1 MWNPFRKKKKIEHS
15 KYNFDFESFYKLFI
29 YLQEENSYVET
40 LVEGQQKVAEMIWY
54 EIPNSYQDSEPD
66 LNVLKNNGFSNFYE
80 LLNKVHE
87 KAEIGLIDT
96 EEWLKNYGQY
106 NLMQF
111 NFRTDPSEEEQ
122 SYFKSAL
129 HKFYVLFVIVGDGEE
144 INAYRIFYKRG
155 MDYSIAGLLD
165 STDIVDLNNPDSEI
179 EPAVAELEKVLAAMS
194 QETGVEIN
202 KGITDKYPNARVSRE
217 ITLQDFK
224 DVLGL
229 ANYWEIED
237 LEEKAQYLYEQ
248 NYRDK
253 DELIAELEEKDEDWE
268 YYDDGYFPLRFE
280 IIYEDNYWY
289 SDWKFDPEDIEGII
303 GAFLDERWNFNY
315 PEETY
320 SHDLFPYIQ
329 KALAERDLELM
340 NMNTLGDSYGF
351 FLVKKE
357 NIVPLLNLSA
367 KMALG
372 IEQLRY

>member
-1 MWNPFRKKKKIEHS
+1 MWNPFRKKKKIKHN
-15 KYNFDFESFYKLFI
+15 KYNFDFKSFYKLFM

-40 LVEGQQKVAEMIWY
+40 LVEGQDKVAEMIWY
-54 EIPNSYQDSEPD
+54 EIPNSYRDSETD
-66 LNVLKNNGFSNFYE
+66 LNVLKKNGFSNFYE

-96 EEWLKNYGQY
+96 EEWLKKDAQY

-111 NFRTDPSEEEQ
+111 NFQTDPSEEEQ

-155 MDYSIAGLLD
+155 MDYSIGGLLD

-179 EPAVAELEKVLAAMS
+179 EPAIAELEKVLAAMS

-280 IIYEDNYWY
+280 IIHEDNYWY

-320 SHDLFPYIQ
+320 SHNLFPYIQ

-357 NIVPLLNLSA
+357 NVVPLLNLSA

-372 IEQLRY
+372 IEQLR

>member
-40 LVEGQQKVAEMIWY
+40 LVEGQHKVAEMIWN
-54 EIPNSYQDSEPD
+54 EIPNSYQDSETD

-96 EEWLKNYGQY
+96 EEWLKNDRQY

-111 NFRTDPSEEEQ
+111 NFRTDSSKEVQ

-155 MDYSIAGLLD
+155 MDYSIAGLLN
-165 STDIVDLNNPDSEI
+165 SVDIVDLNNPDSEI

-194 QETGVEIN
+194 QETRVEIN

-224 DVLGL
+224 DVLDL
-229 ANYWEIED
+229 ANYLEIED

-280 IIYEDNYWY
+280 IIHDDNYWY

-357 NIVPLLNLSA
+357 NVAPLLSLSA

-372 IEQLRY
+372 IEQL

>member
-1 MWNPFRKKKKIEHS
+1 MWNPFRKNKKIEHS

-40 LVEGQQKVAEMIWY
+40 LVEGQHKVAEMIWY
-54 EIPNSYQDSEPD
+54 EIPNSYQDSETD

-96 EEWLKNYGQY
+96 EEWLKNDGQY

-165 STDIVDLNNPDSEI
+165 SIDIVDLNNPDSEI

-194 QETGVEIN
+194 LETGVEIN

-237 LEEKAQYLYEQ
+237 VEEKARYLYEQ

-280 IIYEDNYWY
+280 IIHEDNYWY

-303 GAFLDERWNFNY
+303 ESFLDERWNFNY

-357 NIVPLLNLSA
+357 NVVPLLNLSA

-372 IEQLRY
+372 IEQLR

>member
-1 MWNPFRKKKKIEHS
+1 MWNPFRKKKKIKHN
-15 KYNFDFESFYKLFI
+15 KYNFDFESFYKLFM

-54 EIPNSYQDSEPD
+54 EIPNSYQDIETE

-96 EEWLKNYGQY
+96 EEWLKNDGQY

-179 EPAVAELEKVLAAMS
+179 EPAIAELEKVLAAMS

-280 IIYEDNYWY
+280 IIHEDNYWY

-303 GAFLDERWNFNY
+303 GAFLDESWNFSY

-357 NIVPLLNLSA
+357 NVAPLLSLSA

-372 IEQLRY
+372 IEQLR

>member
-1 MWNPFRKKKKIEHS
+1 MWNPFRKKKKIKHN
-15 KYNFDFESFYKLFI
+15 KYNFDFESFYKLFM

-54 EIPNSYQDSEPD
+54 EIPNSYQDIETE

-96 EEWLKNYGQY
+96 EEWLKNDGQY

-179 EPAVAELEKVLAAMS
+179 EPAIAELEKVLAAMS

-280 IIYEDNYWY
+280 IIHEDNYWY
-289 SDWKFDPEDIEGII
+289 SDWKFDP
-303 GAFLDERWNFNY
+303 
-315 PEETY
+315 
-320 SHDLFPYIQ
+320 
-329 KALAERDLELM
+329 
-340 NMNTLGDSYGF
+340 
-351 FLVKKE
+351 
-357 NIVPLLNLSA
+357 
-367 KMALG
+367 
-372 IEQLRY
+372 

>member
-54 EIPNSYQDSEPD
+54 EIPNSYQDIETE

-96 EEWLKNYGQY
+96 EEWLKNDGQY

-179 EPAVAELEKVLAAMS
+179 EPAIAELEKVLAAMS

-280 IIYEDNYWY
+280 IIHEDNYWY

-357 NIVPLLNLSA
+357 NVAPLLHLST

-372 IEQLRY
+372 IEQLR

>member
-54 EIPNSYQDSEPD
+54 EIPNSYQDIETE

-96 EEWLKNYGQY
+96 EEWLKNDGQY

-111 NFRTDPSEEEQ
+111 NFRTDSSKEEQ

-179 EPAVAELEKVLAAMS
+179 EPAIAELEKVLAAMS

-280 IIYEDNYWY
+280 IIHEDNYWY

-357 NIVPLLNLSA
+357 NVAPLLNLSA

-372 IEQLRY
+372 IEQL

>member
-15 KYNFDFESFYKLFI
+15 KYNFDFESFYKLFM

-40 LVEGQQKVAEMIWY
+40 LVEGQHKVAEMIWY
-54 EIPNSYQDSEPD
+54 EIPNSYQDIETE

-96 EEWLKNYGQY
+96 EEWLKNDGQY

-155 MDYSIAGLLD
+155 MDYSIAGLLN
-165 STDIVDLNNPDSEI
+165 SIDIVDLNNPDPEI
-179 EPAVAELEKVLAAMS
+179 EPAVAELEKVLSAMS

-224 DVLGL
+224 DVLDL

-253 DELIAELEEKDEDWE
+253 NELIAELEEKNEDWE

-280 IIYEDNYWY
+280 FIHEDNYWY

-303 GAFLDERWNFNY
+303 GSFLDESWNFNY

-357 NIVPLLNLSA
+357 NVAPLLSLSA

-372 IEQLRY
+372 IEQLR

>member
-1 MWNPFRKKKKIEHS
+1 MWNPFRKKKKIKHN
-15 KYNFDFESFYKLFI
+15 KYNFDFESFYKLFM

-54 EIPNSYQDSEPD
+54 EIPNSYQDIETE

-96 EEWLKNYGQY
+96 EEWLKNDGQY

-179 EPAVAELEKVLAAMS
+179 EPAIAELEKVLAAMS

-224 DVLGL
+224 DVLDL

-253 DELIAELEEKDEDWE
+253 NELIAELEEKNEDWE

-280 IIYEDNYWY
+280 IIHEDNYWY
-289 SDWKFDPEDIEGII
+289 SDWKFDPEDIGGII
-303 GAFLDERWNFNY
+303 GSFLDERWNFNY

-357 NIVPLLNLSA
+357 NVAPLLSLSA

-372 IEQLRY
+372 IEQLR

>member
-1 MWNPFRKKKKIEHS
+1 MWNPFRKNKKIEHS

-40 LVEGQQKVAEMIWY
+40 LVEGQHKVAEMIWY
-54 EIPNSYQDSEPD
+54 EIPNSYQDSETD

-96 EEWLKNYGQY
+96 EEWLKNDGQY

-122 SYFKSAL
+122 SYFKSAR

-165 STDIVDLNNPDSEI
+165 SIDIVDLNNPDSEI

-194 QETGVEIN
+194 LETGVEIN

-237 LEEKAQYLYEQ
+237 LEEKARYLYEQ

-280 IIYEDNYWY
+280 IIHEDNYWY

-303 GAFLDERWNFNY
+303 ESFLDERWNFNY

-357 NIVPLLNLSA
+357 NVVPLLNLSA

-372 IEQLRY
+372 IEQLR

>member
-1 MWNPFRKKKKIEHS
+1 MWNPFRKNKKIEHS

-40 LVEGQQKVAEMIWY
+40 LVEGQHKVAEMIWY
-54 EIPNSYQDSEPD
+54 EIPNSYKDSETD

-96 EEWLKNYGQY
+96 EEWLKNDGQY

-165 STDIVDLNNPDSEI
+165 SIDIVDLNNPDSEI

-194 QETGVEIN
+194 LETGVEIN

-237 LEEKAQYLYEQ
+237 LEEKARYLYEQ

-280 IIYEDNYWY
+280 IIHEDNYWY

-303 GAFLDERWNFNY
+303 ESFLDERWNFNY

-329 KALAERDLELM
+329 KVLAERDLELM

-357 NIVPLLNLSA
+357 NVVPLLNLSA

-372 IEQLRY
+372 IEQLR

>member
-1 MWNPFRKKKKIEHS
+1 MWNPFRKKKKIKHN
-15 KYNFDFESFYKLFI
+15 KYNFDFESFYKLFM

-40 LVEGQQKVAEMIWY
+40 LVEGQHKVAEMIWY
-54 EIPNSYQDSEPD
+54 EIPNSYRDSETD
-66 LNVLKNNGFSNFYE
+66 LNVLKKNGFSNFYE

-96 EEWLKNYGQY
+96 EEWLKNDGQY

-179 EPAVAELEKVLAAMS
+179 EPAIAELEKVLAAMS

-280 IIYEDNYWY
+280 IIHEDNYWY

-357 NIVPLLNLSA
+357 NVAPLLSLSA

-372 IEQLRY
+372 IEQLR

>member
-40 LVEGQQKVAEMIWY
+40 LVEGQHKVAEMIWY
-54 EIPNSYQDSEPD
+54 EIPNSYQDSETD

-96 EEWLKNYGQY
+96 EEWLKNDGQY

-122 SYFKSAL
+122 SYFKSAR

-165 STDIVDLNNPDSEI
+165 SIDIVDLNNPDSEI

-194 QETGVEIN
+194 LETGVEIN

-237 LEEKAQYLYEQ
+237 LEEKARYLYEQ

-280 IIYEDNYWY
+280 IIHEDNYWY

-303 GAFLDERWNFNY
+303 ESFLDERWNFNY

-357 NIVPLLNLSA
+357 NVVPLLNLSA

-372 IEQLRY
+372 IEQLR

>member
-15 KYNFDFESFYKLFI
+15 KYNFDFESFYKLFM

-40 LVEGQQKVAEMIWY
+40 LVEGQHKVAEMIWY
-54 EIPNSYQDSEPD
+54 EIPNSYQDIETE

-96 EEWLKNYGQY
+96 EEWLKNDGQY

-179 EPAVAELEKVLAAMS
+179 EPAIAELEKVLAAMS

-224 DVLGL
+224 DVLDL

-253 DELIAELEEKDEDWE
+253 DELIAELEEKNEDWE

-280 IIYEDNYWY
+280 IIHDDNYWY

-303 GAFLDERWNFNY
+303 GSFLDERWNFNY

-357 NIVPLLNLSA
+357 NVAPLLSLSA

-372 IEQLRY
+372 IEQLR

>member
-1 MWNPFRKKKKIEHS
+1 MWNPFRKNKKIEHS

-40 LVEGQQKVAEMIWY
+40 LVEGQHKVAEMIWY
-54 EIPNSYQDSEPD
+54 EIPNSYQDSETN

-96 EEWLKNYGQY
+96 EEWLKNDGQY

-165 STDIVDLNNPDSEI
+165 SIDIVDLNNPDSEI

-194 QETGVEIN
+194 LETGVEIN

-237 LEEKAQYLYEQ
+237 LEEKARYLYEQ

-280 IIYEDNYWY
+280 IIHEDNYWY

-303 GAFLDERWNFNY
+303 ESFLDERWNFNY

-357 NIVPLLNLSA
+357 NVVPLLNLSA

-372 IEQLRY
+372 IEQLR

>member
-1 MWNPFRKKKKIEHS
+1 MWNPFRKKKKIKHN
-15 KYNFDFESFYKLFI
+15 KYNFDFESFYKLFM

-40 LVEGQQKVAEMIWY
+40 LVEGQHKVAEMIWY
-54 EIPNSYQDSEPD
+54 EIPNSYRDSETD
-66 LNVLKNNGFSNFYE
+66 LNVLKKNGFSNFYE

-96 EEWLKNYGQY
+96 EEWLKNDGQY

-165 STDIVDLNNPDSEI
+165 STDIVDLNNPDPEI

-224 DVLGL
+224 DVLDL

-237 LEEKAQYLYEQ
+237 SEEKAQYLYEQ

-253 DELIAELEEKDEDWE
+253 NELIAELEEKNEDWE

-280 IIYEDNYWY
+280 IIHEDNYWY

-303 GAFLDERWNFNY
+303 GAFLDERWNFNC

-357 NIVPLLNLSA
+357 NVAPLLSLSA

-372 IEQLRY
+372 IEQLR

>member
-54 EIPNSYQDSEPD
+54 EIPNSYQDIETE

-96 EEWLKNYGQY
+96 EEWLKNDGQY

-111 NFRTDPSEEEQ
+111 NFRTDSSKEEQ

-179 EPAVAELEKVLAAMS
+179 EPAIAELEKVLAAMS

-280 IIYEDNYWY
+280 IIHEDNYWY

-357 NIVPLLNLSA
+357 NVAPLLSLSA

-372 IEQLRY
+372 IEQL

>member
-1 MWNPFRKKKKIEHS
+1 MV
-15 KYNFDFESFYKLFI
+15 
-29 YLQEENSYVET
+29 EN
-40 LVEGQQKVAEMIWY
+40 
-54 EIPNSYQDSEPD
+54 D
-66 LNVLKNNGFSNFYE
+66 
-80 LLNKVHE
+80 
-87 KAEIGLIDT
+87 
-96 EEWLKNYGQY
+96 GQY

-179 EPAVAELEKVLAAMS
+179 EPAIAELEKVLAAMS

-280 IIYEDNYWY
+280 IIHEDNYWY

-351 FLVKKE
+351 FLVKKKMLHLCL
-357 NIVPLLNLSA
+357 VFLLKWL
-367 KMALG
+367 
-372 IEQLRY
+372 

>member
-1 MWNPFRKKKKIEHS
+1 MWNPFRKKKKIKHN

-40 LVEGQQKVAEMIWY
+40 LVEGQHKVAEMIWY
-54 EIPNSYQDSEPD
+54 EIPNSYRDSETD

-96 EEWLKNYGQY
+96 EEWLKNDRQY

-111 NFRTDPSEEEQ
+111 NFRTDPSEEER

-155 MDYSIAGLLD
+155 MDYSIAGLLN
-165 STDIVDLNNPDSEI
+165 SIDIVDLNNPDPEI

-224 DVLGL
+224 DVLDL

-253 DELIAELEEKDEDWE
+253 NELIAELEEKNEDWE

-280 IIYEDNYWY
+280 IIHEDNYWY

-303 GAFLDERWNFNY
+303 GSFLDESWNFNY

-357 NIVPLLNLSA
+357 NVAPLLSLSA
-367 KMALG
+367 KMALR
-372 IEQLRY
+372 IEQLR

>member
-40 LVEGQQKVAEMIWY
+40 LVEGQHKVAEMIWY
-54 EIPNSYQDSEPD
+54 EIPNSYQDSETD

-96 EEWLKNYGQY
+96 EEWLKNDGQY

-165 STDIVDLNNPDSEI
+165 SIDIVDLNNPDSEI

-194 QETGVEIN
+194 LETGVEIN

-237 LEEKAQYLYEQ
+237 LEEKARYLYEQ

-280 IIYEDNYWY
+280 IIHEDNYWY

-303 GAFLDERWNFNY
+303 ESFLDERWNFNY

-357 NIVPLLNLSA
+357 NVVPLLNLSA

-372 IEQLRY
+372 IEQLR

>member
-1 MWNPFRKKKKIEHS
+1 MWNPFRKKKKIKHN
-15 KYNFDFESFYKLFI
+15 KYNFDFESFYKLFM

-54 EIPNSYQDSEPD
+54 EIPNSYQDIETE

-96 EEWLKNYGQY
+96 EEWLKNDGQY

-179 EPAVAELEKVLAAMS
+179 EPAIAELEKVLAAMS

-280 IIYEDNYWY
+280 IIHEDNYWY

-303 GAFLDERWNFNY
+303 GAFLDESWNFNY

-357 NIVPLLNLSA
+357 NVAPLLSLSA

-372 IEQLRY
+372 IEQLR

>member
-1 MWNPFRKKKKIEHS
+1 MWNPFIKNKKIEHS

-40 LVEGQQKVAEMIWY
+40 LVEGQHKVAEMIWY
-54 EIPNSYQDSEPD
+54 EIPNSYQDSETN

-96 EEWLKNYGQY
+96 EEWLKNDGQY

-165 STDIVDLNNPDSEI
+165 SIDIVDLNNPDSEI

-194 QETGVEIN
+194 LETGVEIN

-237 LEEKAQYLYEQ
+237 LEEKARYLYEQ

-280 IIYEDNYWY
+280 IIHEDNYWY

-303 GAFLDERWNFNY
+303 ESFLDERWNFNY

-357 NIVPLLNLSA
+357 NVVPLLNLSA

-372 IEQLRY
+372 IEQLR

>member
-54 EIPNSYQDSEPD
+54 EIPNSYQDSETD

-96 EEWLKNYGQY
+96 EEWLKNDGQY

-280 IIYEDNYWY
+280 IIHEDNYWY

-329 KALAERDLELM
+329 KALAEKDLELM

-357 NIVPLLNLSA
+357 NVVPLLNLSA

-372 IEQLRY
+372 IEQLR

>member
-1 MWNPFRKKKKIEHS
+1 MWNPFRKKKKIKHN
-15 KYNFDFESFYKLFI
+15 KYNFDFKSFYKLFM

-40 LVEGQQKVAEMIWY
+40 LVEGQYKVAEMIWY
-54 EIPNSYQDSEPD
+54 EIPNSYRDSETD
-66 LNVLKNNGFSNFYE
+66 LNVLKKNGFSNFYE

-96 EEWLKNYGQY
+96 EEWLKKDAQY

-111 NFRTDPSEEEQ
+111 NFQTDPSEEER
-122 SYFKSAL
+122 SYFKSVL

-155 MDYSIAGLLD
+155 MDYSIAGLLN
-165 STDIVDLNNPDSEI
+165 SIDIVDLNNPDSEI

-194 QETGVEIN
+194 QETAVEIN

-224 DVLGL
+224 DVLDL

-253 DELIAELEEKDEDWE
+253 DELIAELEGKDEDWE

-280 IIYEDNYWY
+280 IIHEDNYWY

-357 NIVPLLNLSA
+357 NVAPLLSLSA

-372 IEQLRY
+372 IEQLQ

>member
-1 MWNPFRKKKKIEHS
+1 MWNPFRKKKKIKHN
-15 KYNFDFESFYKLFI
+15 KYNFDFESFYKLFM

-40 LVEGQQKVAEMIWY
+40 LVEGQHKVAEMIWY
-54 EIPNSYQDSEPD
+54 EIPNSYRDSETD
-66 LNVLKNNGFSNFYE
+66 LNVLKKNGFSNFYE

-96 EEWLKNYGQY
+96 EEWLKNDGQY

-111 NFRTDPSEEEQ
+111 NFRTDSSEEER

-155 MDYSIAGLLD
+155 MDYSIAGLLN
-165 STDIVDLNNPDSEI
+165 SIDIVDLNNPDSEI
-179 EPAVAELEKVLAAMS
+179 EPAVAELEKVLSAIS

-202 KGITDKYPNARVSRE
+202 KAITDKYPNARVSRE

-224 DVLGL
+224 DVLDF

-253 DELIAELEEKDEDWE
+253 DELIAELEEKNEDWE

-280 IIYEDNYWY
+280 IIHDDNYWY

-357 NIVPLLNLSA
+357 NVAPLLSLSA

-372 IEQLRY
+372 IEQLR

>member
-1 MWNPFRKKKKIEHS
+1 M
-15 KYNFDFESFYKLFI
+15 

-40 LVEGQQKVAEMIWY
+40 LVEGQHKVAEMIWY
-54 EIPNSYQDSEPD
+54 EIPNSYQDSETD
-66 LNVLKNNGFSNFYE
+66 LNVLKKNGFSNFYE

-87 KAEIGLIDT
+87 KAEIGLINT
-96 EEWLKNYGQY
+96 EEWLKNDRQY

-111 NFRTDPSEEEQ
+111 NFRTDPSEEER

-224 DVLGL
+224 DVLCL

-280 IIYEDNYWY
+280 IIHEDNYWY

-351 FLVKKE
+351 FLVKKKMSHLCL
-357 NIVPLLNLSA
+357 IFLLKWL
-367 KMALG
+367 
-372 IEQLRY
+372 

>member
-40 LVEGQQKVAEMIWY
+40 LVEGQHKVAEMIWY
-54 EIPNSYQDSEPD
+54 EIPNSYQDSETD

-87 KAEIGLIDT
+87 KAKIGLIDT
-96 EEWLKNYGQY
+96 EEWLKNDRQY

-111 NFRTDPSEEEQ
+111 NFRTDPSEEER

-155 MDYSIAGLLD
+155 MDYSIAGLLN
-165 STDIVDLNNPDSEI
+165 SVDIVDLNNPDSEI

-194 QETGVEIN
+194 RETRVEIN

-224 DVLGL
+224 DVLDL

-253 DELIAELEEKDEDWE
+253 NELIAELEEKNEDWE

-280 IIYEDNYWY
+280 IIHDDNYWY

-357 NIVPLLNLSA
+357 NVAPLLSLSA

-372 IEQLRY
+372 IEQL

>member
-1 MWNPFRKKKKIEHS
+1 MWNPFRKNKKIEHS

-40 LVEGQQKVAEMIWY
+40 LVEGQHKVAEMIWY
-54 EIPNSYQDSEPD
+54 EIPNSYQDSETD

-96 EEWLKNYGQY
+96 EEWLKNDGQY

-165 STDIVDLNNPDSEI
+165 SIDIVDLNNPDSEI

-194 QETGVEIN
+194 LETGVEIN
-202 KGITDKYPNARVSRE
+202 KGITDKYPNVRVSRE

-237 LEEKAQYLYEQ
+237 LEEKARYLYEQ

-280 IIYEDNYWY
+280 IIHEDNYWY

-303 GAFLDERWNFNY
+303 ESFLDERWNFNY

-329 KALAERDLELM
+329 RALAERDLELM

-357 NIVPLLNLSA
+357 NVVPLLNLSA

-372 IEQLRY
+372 IEQLR

>member
-1 MWNPFRKKKKIEHS
+1 MWNPFRKNKKIEHS
-15 KYNFDFESFYKLFI
+15 KYNFDFESFYKLFM

-40 LVEGQQKVAEMIWY
+40 LVEGQHKVAEMIWY
-54 EIPNSYQDSEPD
+54 EIPNSYQDIETE

-96 EEWLKNYGQY
+96 EEWLKNDGQY

-194 QETGVEIN
+194 QETRVEIN

-224 DVLGL
+224 DVLDL

-280 IIYEDNYWY
+280 IIHEDNYWY

-303 GAFLDERWNFNY
+303 GSFLDESWNFNY

-357 NIVPLLNLSA
+357 NVAPLLSLSA

-372 IEQLRY
+372 IEQLR

>member
-40 LVEGQQKVAEMIWY
+40 LVEGQHKVAEMIWY
-54 EIPNSYQDSEPD
+54 EIPNSYQDSETD

-87 KAEIGLIDT
+87 KAEIGLINI
-96 EEWLKNYGQY
+96 EEWLKNDRQY

-111 NFRTDPSEEEQ
+111 NFRTDSSKEVQ

-155 MDYSIAGLLD
+155 MDYSIAGLLN
-165 STDIVDLNNPDSEI
+165 SVDIVDLNNPDSEI

-194 QETGVEIN
+194 QETRVEIN

-217 ITLQDFK
+217 VTLQDFK
-224 DVLGL
+224 DVLDL

-280 IIYEDNYWY
+280 IIHDDNYWY

-357 NIVPLLNLSA
+357 NVAPLLSLSA

-372 IEQLRY
+372 IEQL

>member
-29 YLQEENSYVET
+29 YLQEENSYIET
-40 LVEGQQKVAEMIWY
+40 LVEGQHKVAEMIWY
-54 EIPNSYQDSEPD
+54 EIPKSYQDSETD

-96 EEWLKNYGQY
+96 EEWLKNDRQY

-111 NFRTDPSEEEQ
+111 NFRTDSSKEVQ

-155 MDYSIAGLLD
+155 MDYSIAGLLN
-165 STDIVDLNNPDSEI
+165 SVDIVDLNNPDSEI

-194 QETGVEIN
+194 RETRVEIN

-224 DVLGL
+224 DVLDL

-280 IIYEDNYWY
+280 IIHDDNYWY

-357 NIVPLLNLSA
+357 NVAPLLSLSA

-372 IEQLRY
+372 IEQL